1 VTPHVAAG
9 VVDLSVPVGRA
20 AAALL
25 ARAAAA
31 FGVPALS
38 PLRAA
43 LALVMATAAAI
54 AVMALLP
61 LLVRRI
67 APRYAA
73 ARHAAR
79 HATRHAA
86 SATSRPSSGAPA
98 DTPAERTRALAAAG
112 VAPAEIARRTGVAR
126 DAVAVTLHLHTS

>member
-1 VTPHVAAG
+1 VTAPAALGG

-43 LALVMATAAAI
+43 LVLVMATAAAI
-54 AVMALLP
+54 AAGALLP
-61 LLVRRI
+61 LLARRVARHRSAARRG
-67 APRYAA
+67 APTPPPTPD
-73 ARHAAR
+73 ARHAPA
-79 HATRHAA
+79 
-86 SATSRPSSGAPA
+86 A

-112 VAPAEIARRTGVAR
+112 VAPAEIARRTGLSR
-126 DAVAVTLHLHTS
+126 DAVTVSLRLHAP

>member
-43 LALVMATAAAI
+43 LVLVMATAAAI

-67 APRYAA
+67 APRYGRRAPW
-73 ARHAAR
+73 
-79 HATRHAA
+79 A
-86 SATSRPSSGAPA
+86 SAPCRTATSRPSSGAPA

-126 DAVAVTLHLHTS
+126 DAVAVTLHLHAS